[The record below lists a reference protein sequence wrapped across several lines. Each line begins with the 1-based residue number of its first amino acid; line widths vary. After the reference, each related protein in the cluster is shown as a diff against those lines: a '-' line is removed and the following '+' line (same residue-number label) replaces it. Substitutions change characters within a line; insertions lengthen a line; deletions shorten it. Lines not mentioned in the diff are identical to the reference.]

1 MAYVEAYAGIHRSFS
16 FRALLMAQ
24 PTRMELIVTFLTV
37 LELMKMGKI
46 TVSQEDIFDDIKIV
60 SKIAA

>member
-1 MAYVEAYAGIHRSFS
+1 
-16 FRALLMAQ
+16 MAQ

-46 TVSQEDIFDDIKIV
+46 TVSQGHIFDDIYII